1 MNTRSLVSAEKS
13 RHGPSILWLK
23 QPGLNT
29 VSSSDETTAEASWS
43 RCIADWSKGRAPCF
57 WFGSNR
63 IQQSWWPPPVVQASV
78 LHEKASGSLRY
89 QSEKRIWL
97 LNIIEVLTENR
108 GLEKTWIEIA
118 SLDSFPPNAAPGHWL
133 SKDDLSGAGQS
144 GSKPSS
150 NTPESC
156 LHRSAPVAKT
166 YTKKMLEESWKKS

>member
-1 MNTRSLVSAEKS
+1 MAL
-13 RHGPSILWLK
+13 PSYIWLK

-29 VSSSDETTAEASWS
+29 VQSSISPPKKSHTIICMSSSDETTAEASWS

-78 LHEKASGSLRY
+78 LHKEAGGSLRY

-118 SLDSFPPNAAPGHWL
+118 SLDSFPNLCSPQTQRLAT
-133 SKDDLSGAGQS
+133 DFQ
-144 GSKPSS
+144 
-150 NTPESC
+150 
-156 LHRSAPVAKT
+156 KT
-166 YTKKMLEESWKKS
+166 I